1 MGRDTKKDQLLG
13 ALDLLILRV
22 LLSEP
27 RHGYGIA
34 RRIERISKDA
44 LSVQQGSLY
53 PALHR
58 LEKKAYIRS
67 DWSDG
72 PSGKPVKL
80 YSLTKPGKRQLE
92 EETNHWQTVSAA
104 VNLIL
109 KHA

>member
-1 MGRDTKKDQLLG
+1 MSRDAKKDQLLG
-13 ALDLLILRV
+13 TLDLLILRV

-34 RRIERISKDA
+34 RRIEEISKDA

-58 LEKKAYIRS
+58 LEKKVFIQSEWRE
-67 DWSDG
+67 G
-72 PSGKPVKL
+72 PTKKPVKV
-80 YSLTKPGKRQLE
+80 YALTNAGKAQLE
-92 EETNHWQTVSAA
+92 AETSHWELVSAA
-104 VNLIL
+104 VNLVL

>member
-13 ALDLLILRV
+13 TLDLLILRV
-22 LLSEP
+22 LLTEP

-34 RRIERISKDA
+34 RRIGEISEDA

-58 LEKKAYIRS
+58 LEKKAFIQSEWRE
-67 DWSDG
+67 G
-72 PSGKPVKL
+72 PSKKPVKI
-80 YSLTKPGKRQLE
+80 YSLTSVGKEQLE
-92 EETNHWQTVSAA
+92 EETSHWETVSAA

>member
-13 ALDLLILRV
+13 TLDLLILRV

-34 RRIERISKDA
+34 RRIEQISKDA

-58 LEKKAYIRS
+58 LEKKAFIRS
-67 DWSDG
+67 QWQDG
-72 PSGKPVKL
+72 PTGKPVKV
-80 YSLTKPGKRQLE
+80 YSLTEAGKQQLGE
-92 EETNHWQTVSAA
+92 EMSHWEMVSAA

-109 KHA
+109 KNA